1 MSEST
6 TVRHGLEPFLSALPK
21 RSSGGDCM
29 KVRIQ
34 ADLGHINLRGST
46 ANSDFLAAVAGVL
59 RQELP
64 LVANTMTMGDHR
76 VFWLGPDEWQ
86 IVTAIDNTAGL
97 VTRLGEALVGLHAS
111 ATDLSGGQIAMRISG
126 PGVPDVLAKACTL
139 DLAPAEFEMGA
150 CAQSGLAK
158 ASMLIGRI
166 DAEPVYEIVVRRS
179 FADYVVRWL
188 QQAAADYGVE
198 FSASQAAL

>member
-1 MSEST
+1 MSESAT
-6 TVRHGLEPFLSALPK
+6 ARHGLEPIIASLPE

-34 ADLGHINLRGST
+34 ADLGHINLRGI
-46 ANSDFLAAVAGVL
+46 AADPDFLAAVAGVL
-59 RQELP
+59 FQELP
-64 LVANTMTMGDHR
+64 LEANTMTTGDHR

-86 IVTAIDNTAGL
+86 IVTAIDNTHGL
-97 VTRLGEALVGLHAS
+97 VTRLREATSGLHAS
-111 ATDLSGGQIAMRISG
+111 VSDLSGGQIAMHISG
-126 PGVPDVLAKACTL
+126 PGVLDVLAKGSTL
-139 DLAPAEFEMGA
+139 DLTPAGFEKGA

-158 ASMLIGRI
+158 ASMLIGCI

-188 QQAAADYGVE
+188 QQAATEYGVE
-198 FSASQAAL
+198 FSAMQVAL